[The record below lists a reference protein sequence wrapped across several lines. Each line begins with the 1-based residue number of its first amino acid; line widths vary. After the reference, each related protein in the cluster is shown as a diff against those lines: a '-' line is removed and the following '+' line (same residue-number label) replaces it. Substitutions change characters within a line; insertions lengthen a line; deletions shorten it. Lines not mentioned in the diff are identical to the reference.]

1 VLFHRATLPPMQPS
15 IAPHEPFRAR
25 PSAGDDASA
34 LALRLSAGVDVDRL
48 AEEIGRAWR
57 SAAPARRDAADVALS
72 VVETCGRTPGERER
86 DALRVLRDERRAAGS
101 RGTLRATLVS
111 LGAREHLLLLAAAPG
126 TTALQALSA
135 IAEDLERLYPVA
147 TVALG

>member
-1 VLFHRATLPPMQPS
+1 MQPS
-15 IAPHEPFRAR
+15 IAPHEPFRVR
-25 PSAGDDASA
+25 PAAGDDAPA

-48 AEEIGRAWR
+48 AEEIARAWR
-57 SAAPARRDAADVALS
+57 AARPTRRDAADVALS

-86 DALRVLRDERRAAGS
+86 DALRVLRDERRAAGP